1 MRATSR
7 WTRVVLALLCAFG
20 LMLGSVQAKEAVYL
34 TGFDE
39 WLSADHDFAGW
50 HGSGTRLSRS
60 GEIVLNP
67 TSTVLELDPFP
78 AGTYEGGNYYNGGTY
93 WVGEATGPVT
103 PTSFDFD
110 ELIPSWNAVTPT
122 GTWIEV
128 LVRADL
134 DGQWTRWYNLGI
146 WASGLE
152 TVQRHSV
159 RDQRD
164 DYARVAVDTLKI
176 SDEQAIAGA
185 YQLKVRLFSVDG
197 VATPSVRYLSAA
209 YSTEPRKNS
218 VPSEGNSDYWGTLLE
233 VPECSQ
239 MVLDGGNV
247 WCSPTSTAMI
257 VSYLT
262 GYSGSCEDAVLT
274 AVDGIYDWV
283 YGGTG
288 NWPFNTAYAGNYGL
302 QGSVRR
308 FGSLDE
314 IEYWVWQGIPVAF
327 SFSWGKGQLED
338 AAVNSSAGH
347 LAVVVGFD
355 AEGNPIVNDPAADP
369 EDGELVQRTYLRSE
383 LEAVW
388 LENSGGTV
396 YLIKP

>member
-1 MRATSR
+1 MCATSR
-7 WTRVVLALLCAFG
+7 WTRVVLALLCACG
-20 LMLGSVQAKEAVYL
+20 LMLGSVQAKEAVYQ

-39 WLSADHDFAGW
+39 WLPAEDGFAGW
-50 HGSGTRLSRS
+50 QGSGTRLSPT

-67 TSTVLELDPFP
+67 TGAVLETDPYP
-78 AGTYEGGNYYNGGTY
+78 AGTYDGGNYYSGGTY
-93 WVGEATGPVT
+93 WVGEATGPAT
-103 PTSFDFD
+103 PTDFDFV
-110 ELIPSWNAVTPT
+110 ELIASWNADTPS
-122 GTWIEV
+122 GTWLEV
-128 LVRADL
+128 LVRAEL
-134 DGQWTRWYNLGI
+134 DGQWTTWYNLGI
-146 WASGLE
+146 WASGLD
-152 TVQRHSV
+152 TIQRHSV

-176 SDEQAIAGA
+176 SDNQAIAGS

-218 VPSEGNSDYWGTLLE
+218 MPSAGDRKNWRTLLD
-233 VPECSQ
+233 VPQCSQ
-239 MVLDGGNV
+239 MVYEGGNV

-262 GYSGSCEDAVLT
+262 GYTGPCEYAVLT

-288 NWPFNTAYAGNYGL
+288 NWPFNTAYAGTYGL

-308 FGSLDE
+308 FESLNE
-314 IEYWVWQGIPVAF
+314 VEEWVAQGVPVAI

-338 AAVNSSAGH
+338 AAVNSSGGH
-347 LAVVVGFD
+347 LSVVVGFD
-355 AEGNPIVNDPAADP
+355 RHGNPIVNDPAADP

-388 LENSGGTV
+388 LERSGGTV